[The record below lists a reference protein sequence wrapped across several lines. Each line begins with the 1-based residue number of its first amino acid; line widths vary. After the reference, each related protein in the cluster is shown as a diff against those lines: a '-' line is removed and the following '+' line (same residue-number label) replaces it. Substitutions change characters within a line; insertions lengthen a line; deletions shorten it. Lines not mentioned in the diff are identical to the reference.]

1 MNKKRIIKILGILL
15 FVTLSFVLL
24 SKPIIPVS
32 EVYAVSCPAGINPD
46 SIECLDYLRDQ
57 EEKLIKQQGSIQRQL
72 GNEEYQQLSLQE
84 KITYMTNQIE
94 QTEKVIKSLEVEIA
108 ANDVEIKLLEKDIL
122 EKEDYISILRQ
133 ETNILEQTVNQ
144 RITES
149 YKYSFVGP
157 LEIFLDVKS
166 LSSALRR
173 TKYLIATRSQD
184 IVSLEE
190 YSFKIVDLKE
200 EEKNLAIQKAA
211 VQVKRNSTE
220 EEKLDLA
227 KEAKNLETQKAEK
240 DSLLAQ
246 SRANEAQL
254 KATYEANIKK
264 QNALDA
270 AIIAYINEHGD
281 QARMSGRVVA
291 GEWIGRMGN
300 TGYST
305 GDHLHFSVRNSF
317 VSGKVCQGNIPILSG
332 YLKQGPAS
340 WLVGWDDWKW
350 PYMYPGT
357 MRLPIAGPYVIMTQ
371 NYHSGYAIDLK
382 SYKTDR
388 TTNYGAPIYA
398 ILPGTLYRGVD
409 GHNGVYAYI
418 KHDNGWVSC
427 YLHIQE

>member
-190 YSFKIVDLKE
+190 Y
-200 EEKNLAIQKAA
+200 
-211 VQVKRNSTE
+211 
-220 EEKLDLA
+220 
-227 KEAKNLETQKAEK
+227 
-240 DSLLAQ
+240 
-246 SRANEAQL
+246 
-254 KATYEANIKK
+254 
-264 QNALDA
+264 
-270 AIIAYINEHGD
+270 
-281 QARMSGRVVA
+281 
-291 GEWIGRMGN
+291 
-300 TGYST
+300 
-305 GDHLHFSVRNSF
+305 
-317 VSGKVCQGNIPILSG
+317 
-332 YLKQGPAS
+332 
-340 WLVGWDDWKW
+340 
-350 PYMYPGT
+350 
-357 MRLPIAGPYVIMTQ
+357 
-371 NYHSGYAIDLK
+371 
-382 SYKTDR
+382 
-388 TTNYGAPIYA
+388 
-398 ILPGTLYRGVD
+398 
-409 GHNGVYAYI
+409 
-418 KHDNGWVSC
+418 
-427 YLHIQE
+427 

>member
-1 MNKKRIIKILGILL
+1 MNKKRFVKILIILL

-24 SKPIIPVS
+24 AKPYV
-32 EVYAVSCPAGINPD
+32 EKTYAVSCPSSINPA

-57 EEKLIKQQGSIQRQL
+57 QEKLQKQQGSIQKQL

-108 ANDVEIKLLEKDIL
+108 ANDVEIKLLEKDIM
-122 EKEDYISILRQ
+122 EKEDYISLLRQ
-133 ETNILEQTVNQ
+133 ETDILEQTVNQ

-200 EEKNLAIQKAA
+200 EEEKLTSQKAA

-220 EEKLDLA
+220 EEKLNLA
-227 KEAKNLETQKAEK
+227 KEAKNLQTQKIEK
-240 DSLLAQ
+240 DRLLAQ

-254 KATYEANIKK
+254 KATYDANIRK

-270 AIIAYINEHGD
+270 AIIAYINAHGD
-281 QARMSGRVVA
+281 QARLSGRVKA
-291 GEWIGRMGN
+291 GDWIGRMGN

-305 GDHLHFSVRNSF
+305 GAHLHFSVRSSYTGGN
-317 VSGKVCQGNIPILSG
+317 VCQGNIATLNG
-332 YLKQGPAS
+332 HLRQGSAS
-340 WLVGWDDWKW
+340 WLIGWDGWKW
-350 PYMYPGT
+350 PYIYSGT
-357 MRLPIAGPYVIMTQ
+357 MRLPIAGPYVIMSQ
-371 NYHSGYAIDLK
+371 NYHSGNAIDLISFKTNK
-382 SYKTDR
+382 SV
-388 TTNYGAPIYA
+388 NYGAPIYA
-398 ILPGTLYRGVD
+398 ILPGNLYRGVD
-409 GHNGVYAYI
+409 GYGGVYAYI

>member
-1 MNKKRIIKILGILL
+1 MIKKRFVQILITLL

-24 SKPIIPVS
+24 SKSITPKVS
-32 EVYAVSCPAGINPD
+32 AASCPSYINPD

-57 EEKLIKQQGSIQRQL
+57 QEKLLKQQGSIQKQL
-72 GNEEYQQLSLQE
+72 GSEEYQQLSLQE

-108 ANDVEIKLLEKDIL
+108 ANDVEIKLLEKDLL
-122 EKEDYISILRQ
+122 EKEDNVSLLRQ
-133 ETNILEQTVNQ
+133 ETDILEQTVNQ
-144 RITES
+144 RVTES

-157 LEIFLDVKS
+157 LEIFLDVKNI
-166 LSSALRR
+166 SSALRR

-184 IVSLEE
+184 IVSMEE
-190 YSFKIVDLKE
+190 YTSKILNLREE
-200 EEKNLAIQKAA
+200 EEKLTTQKAS

-220 EEKLDLA
+220 EEKLNLA
-227 KEAKNLETQKAEK
+227 KEAQTLASQKAEK
-240 DSLLAQ
+240 DRLLAQ
-246 SRANEAQL
+246 SKANEAQL

-305 GDHLHFSVRNSF
+305 GDHLHFSVRSSF
-317 VSGKVCQGNIPILSG
+317 TAGKVCQGNIPILSG
-332 YLKQGPAS
+332 YLRQGSAS
-340 WLVGWDDWKW
+340 WLIGWDGWKW
-350 PYMYPGT
+350 PYMYSGT

-409 GHNGVYAYI
+409 GYGGVYAYI

>member
-1 MNKKRIIKILGILL
+1 MNKKRIVKILVILL

-24 SKPIIPVS
+24 SKPTTPKA
-32 EVYAVSCPAGINPD
+32 YAVSCPSSMNPD

-57 EEKLIKQQGSIQRQL
+57 QEKVQKQQGTIQKQL
-72 GNEEYQQLSLQE
+72 SNEAYQQLSLQE

-108 ANDVEIKLLEKDIL
+108 ANDVEIKLLEKDIT
-122 EKEDYISILRQ
+122 EKEDSVSILRQ
-133 ETNILEQTVNQ
+133 ETDILEKTVNQ
-144 RITES
+144 RVTES

-190 YSFKIVDLKE
+190 YSFKIVDLRKE
-200 EEKNLAIQKAA
+200 EEELAKQKAS
-211 VQVKRNSTE
+211 VQIKRNSTE
-220 EEKLDLA
+220 EEKLSLA
-227 KEAKNLETQKAEK
+227 KEAQNLASQKAEK
-240 DSLLAQ
+240 DRLLVQ

-281 QARMSGRVVA
+281 QARMSGRVKA
-291 GEWIGRMGN
+291 GDWIGRMGN

-305 GDHLHFSVRNSF
+305 GAHLHFSVRNSF

-332 YLKQGPAS
+332 YLRQGSAS
-340 WLVGWDDWKW
+340 WIIGWDGWKW
-350 PYMYPGT
+350 PYMYSGS

-409 GHNGVYAYI
+409 GNGGVYAYI